1 MPSLLFLTDR
11 ALFCFAGF
19 PFCFCFFWGDVLFL
33 LVFCLCFCIPQS
45 IFYSLFWKITCYL
58 VWDWKSEICFD
69 RSNESLSWVFSIS
82 LPNVV
87 KNSEAINS
95 NKRIFFP
102 VSIFFSLLR
111 VSELWKNFNKESID
125 GGFFPQTITISKYRI
140 TKISDV
146 FCVLINDLSVWKE
159 KKIPWAKEVVYCYSE
174 EAYACMC

>member
-11 ALFCFAGF
+11 ILFCFAGF
-19 PFCFCFFWGDVLFL
+19 PFCFLFLGGGVLFL

-45 IFYSLFWKITCYL
+45 IFYPLFWKITCYL

-159 KKIPWAKEVVYCYSE
+159 KKIPWAKEVVYC
-174 EAYACMC
+174 